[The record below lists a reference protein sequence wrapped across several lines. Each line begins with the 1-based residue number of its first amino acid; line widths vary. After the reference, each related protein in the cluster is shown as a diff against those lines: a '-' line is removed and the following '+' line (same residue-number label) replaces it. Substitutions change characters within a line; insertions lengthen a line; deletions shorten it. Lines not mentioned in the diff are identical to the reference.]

1 MLAGDH
7 SSMNSRLAGAFRKI
21 RRSQIDDDITGTMRT
36 AGDSLREIDSFEQ
49 QTTPSFSRRYSG
61 V

>member
-1 MLAGDH
+1 
-7 SSMNSRLAGAFRKI
+7 MNSRLAGAFRNI
-21 RRSQIDDDITGTMRT
+21 RGSQIDDDVTGTMRT